1 MTLSVNRGA
10 TSRRYGGGMDIDVLR
25 PLDLSDADV
34 AAWTRLQD
42 ARLEFGNPF
51 LSPQWPRALARAGGP
66 DAGRGRVAVLRRR
79 DGEAVGFLP
88 ARVGRYTAMPMGAP
102 MSDYQALVAGADVEV
117 DPERL
122 ARAFGVQRLDLYNF
136 LPRPNFAPTL
146 HATSESLIA
155 ELSDGY
161 EAYAKARRTAGSS
174 VLQDA
179 AKKRR
184 KLEREHGPV
193 AFTPLSACTD
203 SFEALVAFKREQ
215 YRLTHQSD
223 IFDAGWPLTVLRAAF
238 QRPEAG
244 FRAALFTLHADG
256 KLIAANLSVL
266 GRGVVHA
273 WFISH
278 DPEFCK
284 YSPGVLLF
292 DDILR
297 WAPAN
302 GYRELDLGPGDYR
315 FKLSLGSSTRRVAHG
330 YVGSPSAATLV
341 RGGQYR
347 LRRAVESLPLG
358 RASQLPGK
366 AMRRLDLWR
375 GLHA

>member
-1 MTLSVNRGA
+1 MTVSVNRGA
-10 TSRRYGGGMDIDVLR
+10 TLPRYTNAMDIDVLR
-25 PLDLSDADV
+25 PLDLSPADV

-66 DAGRGRVAVLRRR
+66 DAERGRVAVLRRR

-102 MSDYQALVAGADVEV
+102 MTDYQALVAGADVEV
-117 DPERL
+117 APERL
-122 ARAFGVQRLDLYNF
+122 TRAFGVRRLDLYNF

-146 HATSESLIA
+146 HAGSESLIA
-155 ELSDGY
+155 DLSDGY
-161 EAYAKARRTAGSS
+161 EAYAKGRRAAGSS

-184 KLEREHGPV
+184 KLEREHGAAV
-193 AFTPLSACTD
+193 FTPLSACAQ
-203 SFEALVAFKREQ
+203 SFDALIAFKREQ
-215 YRLTHQSD
+215 YRQTRQSD
-223 IFDAGWPLTVLRAAF
+223 IFDAVWPLTVLRDAWA
-238 QRPEAG
+238 RPEAG
-244 FRAALFTLHADG
+244 FRAALFTLHVDG
-256 KLIAANLSVL
+256 RLIAANLSVL

-278 DPEFCK
+278 DPEFSR

-315 FKLSLGSSTRRVAHG
+315 FKVSLGSSTRRVAHG
-330 YVGSPSAATLV
+330 YVGTPSAATLV
-341 RGGQYR
+341 RGGEYR
-347 LRRAVESLPLG
+347 LRRAAESLPLG
-358 RASQLPGK
+358 RASHLPAK

-375 GLHA
+375 GLQA